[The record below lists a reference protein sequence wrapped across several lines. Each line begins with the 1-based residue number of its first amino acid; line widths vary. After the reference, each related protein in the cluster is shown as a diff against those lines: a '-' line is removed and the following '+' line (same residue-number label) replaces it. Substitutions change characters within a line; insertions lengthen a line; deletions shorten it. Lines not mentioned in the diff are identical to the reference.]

1 MGAGMSTI
9 TIKGYI
15 IGYHFDS
22 MEAGTIYWAYST
34 SGCAPTLDRETIVAI
49 PHEFTVEVP
58 DDINV
63 VAAQLAG
70 IEREKEAA
78 RAEFTA
84 RMNELNAQAQ
94 KLMALEMQA

>member
-1 MGAGMSTI
+1 MSK
-9 TIKGYI
+9 IKGHVV
-15 IGYHFDS
+15 GYHFDG
-22 MEAGTIYWAYST
+22 MADGAIHWAYSAT
-34 SGCAPTLDRETIVAI
+34 GSAPSLDRETIVVI

-84 RMNELNAQAQ
+84 RMSELNAQAS
-94 KLMALEMQA
+94 KLMALEMAA

>member
-1 MGAGMSTI
+1 MSAI
-9 TIKGYI
+9 TIKGHV

-22 MEAGTIYWAYST
+22 MEPGTIHWAYSST
-34 SGCAPTLDRETIVAI
+34 GCAPTLDRETIVVI

-63 VAAQLAG
+63 VAAQVAG

-84 RMNELNAQAQ
+84 RMSELNAQAS
-94 KLMALEMQA
+94 KLMALEMAT